1 MYYFFFFKQ
10 KAAYEM
16 RISDWSSDVCSSDLN
31 LVAAL
36 DAAREP
42 ALGRLLYALGIRHV
56 GETTA
61 RDLARHFGSVDAVMD
76 ADEESL
82 LQVNDVGP
90 VVSGSIIRFFKE
102 PHNRQIIAGLA
113 QAGVHAV
120 PEAVPT
126 DRKSTRLNYSP

>member
-1 MYYFFFFKQ
+1 MG
-10 KAAYEM
+10 
-16 RISDWSSDVCSSDLN
+16 ISGWGSDVCSVELKSAGNRL
-31 LVAAL
+31 AAL

-120 PEAVPT
+120 PEAGIGRASCRERVCQ
-126 DRKSTRLNYSP
+126 YV

>member
-1 MYYFFFFKQ
+1 
-10 KAAYEM
+10 
-16 RISDWSSDVCSSDLN
+16 
-31 LVAAL
+31 
-36 DAAREP
+36 
-42 ALGRLLYALGIRHV
+42 
-56 GETTA
+56 
-61 RDLARHFGSVDAVMD
+61 MD
-76 ADEESL
+76 TDEESL

-126 DRKSTRLNYSP
+126 GAGQRLAGQPQVLAGTMPNWTGEPAQGPALCPGGTVNRTGRQKTSPIGGGRGGGS

>member
-1 MYYFFFFKQ
+1 
-10 KAAYEM
+10 
-16 RISDWSSDVCSSDLN
+16 
-31 LVAAL
+31 
-36 DAAREP
+36 
-42 ALGRLLYALGIRHV
+42 
-56 GETTA
+56 
-61 RDLARHFGSVDAVMD
+61 MD

-126 DRKSTRLNYSP
+126 GAGQRLAGKTLVLTGTMQHWTRDEAMTHVLAAGGHVSGAVGQGLEERRWGKE